1 VEKNAKKCHFFRVFV
16 REKTDFAKKARFFD
30 LKNPEKRVL
39 LSVRNPLLTH
49 LPLFYTFIRQ

>member
-1 VEKNAKKCHFFRVFV
+1 VEKSVKKCHFFRVFV

-39 LSVRNPLLTH
+39 LSVENPLSTH